1 MSAKYLFPML
11 IALALFLA
19 SCAST
24 PTPPPDQVNRPPVP
38 TPNASSG
45 TVTGQVL
52 ANSTKAPIGQTPIYL
67 AQIHWDDEHKSAAYV
82 LNISQS
88 PAALTDQNGFFTFT
102 TVPPNEYALIVGQY
116 DGNNDV
122 VRESNGDARIYRIE
136 AGKAIDAGAVEVNP
150 IVEKKTP

>member
-1 MSAKYLFPML
+1 MSAKYLFPLL
-11 IALALFLA
+11 IALFLA
-19 SCAST
+19 SCTGAAN
-24 PTPPPDQVNRPPVP
+24 PPQNQADRPPVP

-45 TVTGQVL
+45 TVSGQVL
-52 ANSTKAPIGQTPIYL
+52 ANSNKAPIGQTPIYL

-122 VRESNGDARIYRIE
+122 VRESDGNARIYRIE
-136 AGKAIDAGAVEVNP
+136 AGKSIDTGAVEVNP
-150 IVEKKTP
+150 IVAKKS